1 MIRRPGGSIRA
12 ARRPRGW
19 WLVAA
24 GLTAALS
31 AASPGAVFAQARASG
46 AAPAAAPAA
55 IPELAEY
62 RIGPEDVLQIAVW
75 KNDAMS
81 RSVTVRPDGKISLPL
96 LNEIQ
101 AAGLTPTELR
111 LVIAKQLTEYMP
123 NPEVSVIVVEYR
135 SFKVSI
141 IGEVPKPGRYELKS
155 WTTMLD
161 LLALAGGF
169 NQFSSRARIFVL
181 RPEGNVMKRIPF
193 NYNKAV
199 SEGGEQENLYL
210 RAGDI
215 VVVP

>member
-1 MIRRPGGSIRA
+1 MIRRPSGSIRA
-12 ARRPRGW
+12 ARRPHGW

-31 AASPGAVFAQARASG
+31 AASPGAVFAQARASD
-46 AAPAAAPAA
+46 AAPAA
-55 IPELAEY
+55 IPGLEEY

-123 NPEVSVIVVEYR
+123 NPEVSVIVVELR

>member
-1 MIRRPGGSIRA
+1 
-12 ARRPRGW
+12 
-19 WLVAA
+19 V
-24 GLTAALS
+24 ALS
-31 AASPGAVFAQARASG
+31 ASGPGSAFGQAKAAEPAPSPSADRND
-46 AAPAAAPAA
+46 
-55 IPELAEY
+55 Y

-101 AAGLTPTELR
+101 ASGLTPTELR
-111 LVIAKQLTEYMP
+111 MAIVKQLTEYMP
-123 NPEVSVIVVEYR
+123 SPEVSVIVLEYK

-141 IGEVPKPGRYELKS
+141 IGEVPRPGRYELKS

-169 NQFSSRARIFVL
+169 NQFSARGKIFVL
-181 RPEGNVMKRIPF
+181 RPEGTAMKRIPF

-199 SEGGEQENLYL
+199 SEGGEQENFYL
-210 RAGDI
+210 RPNDI

>member
-1 MIRRPGGSIRA
+1 MIRRPSGSIRA
-12 ARRPRGW
+12 ARWPRGW

-31 AASPGAVFAQARASG
+31 AASPGTVSAQARPA
-46 AAPAAAPAA
+46 AAAPAA
-55 IPELAEY
+55 VPDLGEY

-81 RSVTVRPDGKISLPL
+81 RSVSVRPDGKISLPL

-123 NPEVSVIVVEYR
+123 NPEVSVIVVELR

-169 NQFSSRARIFVL
+169 NQFSSRGKIFVL
-181 RPEGNVMKRIPF
+181 RPEGTAMKRIPF